1 MVIRY
6 NTHCFNPQ
14 NLHQSRLNSVRGSFG
29 GVPFVSTAL
38 TLFFCPYLYILYATK
53 TNM

>member
-38 TLFFCPYLYILYATK
+38 TLFSAHICIYFYATK